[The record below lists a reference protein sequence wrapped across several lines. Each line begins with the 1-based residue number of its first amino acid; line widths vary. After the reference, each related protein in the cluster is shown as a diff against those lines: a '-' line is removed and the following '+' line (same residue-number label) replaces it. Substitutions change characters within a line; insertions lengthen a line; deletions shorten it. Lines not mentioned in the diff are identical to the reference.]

1 MQALTLDST
10 VNITDGPADYSAN
23 MNCTWVVTSPP
34 GTRIQINFTSFSTE
48 LDHDYVLVFD
58 GNTLLGRYSGN
69 AQPGPSVSTGS
80 SMRIAFTSDRTIDD
94 SGFVAQLRVFHNT
107 SNRYSA
113 INVIS
118 PPPTVPISSDPWG
131 ATAAPRFTPTPSRT
145 ACNGMVV
152 LTLGLTPVA
161 ISDGPG
167 EYTRSMN
174 CSWRIAAPS
183 DEFRIRIVFTSFSTA
198 EFQDHVIVYAGGY
211 TEPLPPPKRLFGH
224 SIPAPVTSSG
234 PNMLVVFVSDNS
246 HHAQG
251 FEATLSL
258 ARR

>member
-1 MQALTLDST
+1 MQALMLDSRA
-10 VNITDGPADYSAN
+10 VNITITEGPANYSAN

-34 GTRIQINFTSFSTE
+34 GTRIQINFTSCSTE

-58 GNTLLGRYSGN
+58 GSGLLSRHSGK
-69 AQPGPSVSTGS
+69 AQPGLFVSADS
-80 SMRIAFTSDRTIDD
+80 SMRIVFTSDLTIDD

-118 PPPTVPISSDPWG
+118 TPAVPISLPSDPRG
-131 ATAAPRFTPTPSRT
+131 ATPPSCT
-145 ACNGMVV
+145 ACNGMVA
-152 LTLGLTPVA
+152 LTLGSTPLT

-167 EYTRSMN
+167 DYTRSMN
-174 CSWRIAAPS
+174 CSWLITAP

-198 EFQDHVIVYAGGY
+198 EFQDHVIVYAGGS
-211 TEPLPPPKRLFGH
+211 TVPLPPPKRLFGQ

-258 ARR
+258 VRR